1 LQLALPPI
9 AAEVRALAATGTE
22 RELHVA
28 RDIVDRVFAAEL
40 RARERA
46 A

>member
-1 LQLALPPI
+1 LLLPPVASEI
-9 AAEVRALAATGTE
+9 RSLAATGSV

-28 RDIVDRVFAAEL
+28 RDIVDRIFAAEI
-40 RARERA
+40 RTKDRA

>member
-1 LQLALPPI
+1 LQITVQAV
-9 AAEVRALAATGTE
+9 ANEVRSLAATGTV

-28 RDIVDRVFAAEL
+28 RDIVDRVFAAEIS
-40 RARERA
+40 RREA